1 MKRKL
6 LATLLSTLVFA
17 GSLQAA
23 SDYLLEI
30 DGIKGESKDEVHKD
44 SIEILSWSWGMSN
57 TSSTGSGGA
66 GSGKV
71 SFQDFHFVAKG
82 GKASPQLMLACA
94 TGKHIPKAVLYGRKA
109 GDDRRQDYYKITLE
123 DVMISSFQQSGNGGG
138 TSTEPD
144 DAVKLFFST
153 IKVEHTDDAGEVTEG
168 TATRIAPQ

>member
-6 LATLLSTLVFA
+6 LVTLLSALAFA

-23 SDYLLEI
+23 SDYLLEL
-30 DGIKGESKDEVHKD
+30 DGVKGESKDEVHKG
-44 SIEILSWSWGMSN
+44 SIEIMSWSWGVSN
-57 TSSTGSGGA
+57 SSSTSGG
-66 GSGKV
+66 GGGVGKV
-71 SFQDFHFVAKG
+71 SLQDFHFVAKG

-123 DVMISSFQQSGNGGG
+123 DVMISSFQQSGNAAG
-138 TSTEPD
+138 TDTAPD
-144 DAVKLFFST
+144 DSVKLFFST

-168 TATRIAPQ
+168 TATRLSPQ